1 MSHCM
6 LCFPFTHNEADFAV
20 TFGKDDKTL
29 KVCRYCQQDL
39 TLLGFNANQIIRLT
53 KPLKC
58 KVVARFWFLGAVQNL
73 LEASKK

>member
-53 KPLKC
+53 KPLKHRAI
-58 KVVARFWFLGAVQNL
+58 ARFWFLRAVQNL
-73 LEASKK
+73 LEAS